1 MSSSSNED
9 DVMKA
14 AAILRGLYA
23 ALGHELHTETLDD
36 RLRIHREVYMMK
48 LHPDLAPLLPFEFD
62 MYVRGPYSSGLAKVI
77 WYGVMGY
84 REGGI

>member
-1 MSSSSNED
+1 MSED

-23 ALGHELHTETLDD
+23 ALGRELHVETFEN
-36 RLRIHREVYMMK
+36 RLRIQKEVYMMK

-77 WYGVMGY
+77 WYGLMGY
-84 REGGI
+84 GGGGI

>member
-1 MSSSSNED
+1 MSAEAD
-9 DVMKA
+9 DMVKG

-23 ALGHELHTETLDD
+23 ALGRELHVETFED
-36 RLRIHREVYMMK
+36 RLRIQKEVYMMR

-77 WYGVMGY
+77 WYGLMGY
-84 REGGI
+84 KEGGI

>member
-1 MSSSSNED
+1 MSDSD
-9 DVMKA
+9 IVKA

-23 ALGHELHTETLDD
+23 ALGRELHVETFED
-36 RLRIHREVYMMK
+36 RMRIQKEVYMMK

-62 MYVRGPYSSGLAKVI
+62 MYVRGPYSRDLARVI
-77 WYGVMGY
+77 WYGLMGH

>member
-1 MSSSSNED
+1 MSED
-9 DVMKA
+9 DAVKA

-23 ALGHELHTETLDD
+23 ALGRELHVETFED
-36 RLRIHREVYMMK
+36 RLRIQKEVYMMR

-62 MYVRGPYSSGLAKVI
+62 MYVRGPYSRGLAKVI
-77 WYGVMGY
+77 WYGLMGY